1 MRLLTGPYSSNIFFK
16 ITVLAFLF
24 ILPCHP
30 AGAQDA
36 TISDLAAVNSDTHL
50 LVYLTVKDCFTEEML
65 TGVHNGIPATF
76 TFFVNIYETREMWPD
91 KKIFSYSFDRTLSFD
106 NLKEQYTVTS
116 SANNRSIT
124 TETLS
129 EAKLLLAEV
138 ADLKTAQLDHFKPD
152 TLYRI
157 EVKAKLEKKTLPWY
171 YQYLFPF
178 SSLWDFETG
187 WATLEFSIN

>member
-1 MRLLTGPYSSNIFFK
+1 MRLLTGPHSSIIFFK
-16 ITVLAFLF
+16 ITVLALLF
-24 ILPCHP
+24 IFPCHP
-30 AGAQDA
+30 ARAQDA

-76 TFFVNIYETREMWPD
+76 TYLVDIYETRKMWPD

-106 NLKEQYTVTS
+106 NLKEQYTVIS
-116 SANNRSIT
+116 SEKNRSLT
-124 TETLS
+124 TENLS
-129 EAKLLLAEV
+129 EAKQLIAEV
-138 ADLKTAQLDHFKPD
+138 VDLKTAQLDHFKPD